1 MAAPALK
8 DRSMRESFIRK
19 DFQEKTRAVIIQAN
33 SIIAD
38 YEKQRIKLT
47 LRALY
52 YQFVQ
57 RNWIKN
63 EQSEYKRLGEILN
76 DARLA
81 GLVDWDALEDTTRD
95 LAPTPMWG
103 DPGDPASPS
112 DFILDWGEHFKNNP
126 WNNQPR
132 YAEVWIEKSAGIN
145 VIAQPCRRWRT
156 PYFACRGHVSASEM
170 YDAAKRLHHIA
181 DMGQEVTILH
191 IGDHDPSGW
200 QMTQDI
206 AKRLDLLTYGGVLDD
221 RITVKRIALNMD
233 QIRRFRP
240 PPQPGKKTD
249 SRIGAYKRQFGTT
262 DSWELDALQPQYLR
276 DLVDQELRALIDME
290 LWERDV
296 EAEVEPKRLLLEA
309 GERWTEVVDFL
320 GREDE

>member
-1 MAAPALK
+1 
-8 DRSMRESFIRK
+8 MRECFVTKS
-19 DFQEKTRAVIIQAN
+19 FQEKTLAVIHQAN

-57 RNWIKN
+57 RNWIRN

-95 LAPTPMWG
+95 LAPTAMWG
-103 DPGDPASPS
+103 DPGDPDSPS
-112 DFILDWGEHFKNNP
+112 EFILDWGRHFKNNP

-132 YAEVWIEKSAGIN
+132 YGEVWIEKSAGIN
-145 VIAQPCRRWRT
+145 VIAQPCRKWRT

-170 YDAAKRLHHIA
+170 YDAAQRLHQISE
-181 DMGQEVTILH
+181 MGQHVTVLH

-206 AKRLDLLTYGGVLDD
+206 ARRLDLLSYGGVQDE
-221 RITVKRIALNMD
+221 RIEVKRIALTMT
-233 QIRRFRP
+233 QIRQFRP
-240 PPQPGKKTD
+240 PPQPGKSKD
-249 SRIGAYKRQFGTT
+249 SRIGAYKREFGTT

-276 DLVDQELRALIDME
+276 DLVDQEIEALIDME
-290 LWERDV
+290 LWDRDI
-296 EAEVEPKRLLLEA
+296 EAETEPRRELMDVGHRWQEVRDLLN
-309 GERWTEVVDFL
+309 
-320 GREDE
+320 REEEE